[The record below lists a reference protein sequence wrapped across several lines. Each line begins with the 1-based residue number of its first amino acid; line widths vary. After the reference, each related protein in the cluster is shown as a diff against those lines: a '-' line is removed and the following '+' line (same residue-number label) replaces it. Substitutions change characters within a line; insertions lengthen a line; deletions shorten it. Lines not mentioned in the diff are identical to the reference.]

1 MKMASSKKMCESY
14 HFDNSVPIP
23 TESLLELIRKS
34 LHFVLWQ
41 HVHKNFL
48 YGTNLFVD
56 CVSTFSLEQS
66 RKKFGNCIMTS
77 ATVVSSSLE
86 NY

>member
-1 MKMASSKKMCESY
+1 MYGIVNVFMFINFPPKYIDHVK
-14 HFDNSVPIP
+14 NVLRIV
-23 TESLLELIRKS
+23 
-34 LHFVLWQ
+34 HFVLWQ
-41 HVHKNFL
+41 HVHNNFL

>member
-1 MKMASSKKMCESY
+1 MQPC
-14 HFDNSVPIP
+14 
-23 TESLLELIRKS
+23 LLINNKFIDPPDVRV
-34 LHFVLWQ
+34 HFVLWQ
-41 HVHKNFL
+41 HVHDNFF

-66 RKKFGNCIMTS
+66 QKKFGNCIMTS

>member
-1 MKMASSKKMCESY
+1 MLPNVIQC
-14 HFDNSVPIP
+14 HFDS
-23 TESLLELIRKS
+23 TAS

-41 HVHKNFL
+41 HVHNNFL